1 MAKLGSIPAAS
12 TGTIRLTY
20 VPEILVLKA
29 TDLSK
34 IDSAK
39 LNIFGVGVVLDLPQK
54 GLKAFDGFGQV
65 GDDSTAYVIPL
76 GNGKFLNTEAELT
89 VVNSQAA
96 ATIEVYGFG
105 TRKGTH
111 LISYITEKGL
121 TGNMMSFDKFLGLAM
136 PDIAANDIITAKTNV
151 IDDVTGEKVA
161 TFDEILT
168 RDEIKAMST
177 AFTWQSQYAFYN
189 GNQLYSRVDVVLSA
203 DQTMYYSRVIDPSIQ

>member
-20 VPEILVLKA
+20 VPEILIFKA
-29 TDLSK
+29 TDLTK

-54 GLKAFDGFGQV
+54 GLKAFDAFGQV
-65 GDDSTAYVIPL
+65 NEDTACYVIPL

-89 VVNSQAA
+89 VVNSQAG
-96 ATIEVYGFG
+96 ATVEVFGFG

-111 LISYITEKGL
+111 LISYMTEKGL
-121 TGNMMSFDKFLGLAM
+121 TGNTMSFDKFLGLAM
-136 PDIAANDIITAKTNV
+136 PDIAASDIITAKTNV
-151 IDDVTGEKVA
+151 IDDVTGEKVG

-168 RDEIKAMST
+168 REEIKAMAT
-177 AFTWQSQYAFYN
+177 AFTWQSQYTFYN
-189 GNQLYSRVDVVLSA
+189 GNQLYSRIDVVLSA
-203 DQTMYYSRVIDPSIQ
+203 DQTMYYARVIDPSI

>member
-29 TDLSK
+29 TDLTK

-39 LNIFGVGVVLDLPQK
+39 LNIFGFGVSVDLPQK

-65 GDDSTAYVIPL
+65 NDDSATYVIPL

-89 VVNSQAA
+89 LVNSQAA
-96 ATIEVYGFG
+96 ATVEVFGFG

-111 LISYITEKGL
+111 LISYMTEKGL
-121 TGNMMSFDKFLGLAM
+121 TGNTMSFDKFLGLAM
-136 PDIAANDIITAKTNV
+136 PDLAANDIITAKTNV
-151 IDDVTGEKVA
+151 IDDVTGEKVG

-177 AFTWQSQYAFYN
+177 AFTWQSQNAFYN
-189 GNQLYSRVDVVLSA
+189 GNQLYSRIDVVLSA
-203 DQTMYYSRVIDPSIQ
+203 DQTMYYARVIDPSIR

>member
-29 TDLSK
+29 TDLTK

-39 LNIFGVGVVLDLPQK
+39 LNIFGFGVSVDLPQK

-89 VVNSQAA
+89 LVNSQAA
-96 ATIEVYGFG
+96 ATIEVFGFG

-111 LISYITEKGL
+111 LISYMTEKGL
-121 TGNMMSFDKFLGLAM
+121 TGNTMSFDKFLGLAM
-136 PDIAANDIITAKTNV
+136 PDLAANDIITAKTNV
-151 IDDVTGEKVA
+151 IDDVTGEKVG

-177 AFTWQSQYAFYN
+177 AFTWQSQNALYN
-189 GNQLYSRVDVVLSA
+189 GNQLYSRIDVVLSA
-203 DQTMYYSRVIDPSIQ
+203 DQTMYYARVTDPSIK

>member
-20 VPEILVLKA
+20 VPEILIFKA
-29 TDLSK
+29 VDPSK

-39 LNIFGVGVVLDLPQK
+39 LNIFGFGVSVDLPQK

-65 GDDSTAYVIPL
+65 NDDPATYVITL

-89 VVNSQAA
+89 VANSQAA
-96 ATIEVYGFG
+96 ATVEVYGFG

-111 LISYITEKGL
+111 LISYMTEKGL
-121 TGNMMSFDKFLGLAM
+121 TGNTMSFDKFLGLAM

-151 IDDVTGEKVA
+151 IDDVTGEKVG

-168 RDEIKAMST
+168 REEIKAIST
-177 AFTWQSQYAFYN
+177 AFNWQSQYAFYN
-189 GNQLYSRVDVVLSA
+189 GNQLYSRIDVVLSA
-203 DQTMYYSRVIDPSIQ
+203 DQTVYYSRVIDPSI

>member
-12 TGTIRLTY
+12 AGTIRLTY
-20 VPEILVLKA
+20 VPEILIFKA
-29 TDLSK
+29 VDPSK

-39 LNIFGVGVVLDLPQK
+39 LNIFGFGVSVDLPQK

-65 GDDSTAYVIPL
+65 NDDPATYVITL

-89 VVNSQAA
+89 VANSQAA
-96 ATIEVYGFG
+96 ATVEVYGFG

-111 LISYITEKGL
+111 LISYMTEKGL
-121 TGNMMSFDKFLGLAM
+121 TGNTMSFDKFLGLAM

-151 IDDVTGEKVA
+151 IDDVTGEKVG

-168 RDEIKAMST
+168 REEIKAIST
-177 AFTWQSQYAFYN
+177 AFNWQSQYAFYN
-189 GNQLYSRVDVVLSA
+189 GNQLYSRIDVVLSA
-203 DQTMYYSRVIDPSIQ
+203 DQTVYYSRVIDPSI